1 MLRDADFG
9 PTRVRAFG
17 SYEFRITDPATFL
30 RNIAGTDGHVS
41 VKDFTGTLKRK
52 LVSRFTDAVTES
64 RIPVLDLGA
73 KHDELGEQ
81 IRTQIAPFFQEQYG
95 VTITDFVIENVSLPP
110 EVEKMMDRRT
120 SMGVLGDLGAYQ
132 QFQAANAMEAAAQ
145 NPGAGGGMMAA
156 GMGMG
161 MGQAMMGQMAQAQQG
176 GQFNPQV
183 GMPSAPPPPPPS
195 AAPAFHYNGA
205 GGQGQFSAQEIA
217 QKVAANRSG
226 QHNIWAAG
234 WPAWKPWSQV
244 AEIAGL
250 VPPEMPPPPGAV
262 HFHYHGPEG
271 QLELSAAEIAA
282 RVQASPDGKHMVWR
296 QGFDGW
302 KPAQE
307 VPEISAHLNTGPP
320 PPPPGSPPP
329 PPM

>member
-1 MLRDADFG
+1 M
-9 PTRVRAFG
+9 
-17 SYEFRITDPATFL
+17 
-30 RNIAGTDGHVS
+30 
-41 VKDFTGTLKRK
+41 
-52 LVSRFTDAVTES
+52 
-64 RIPVLDLGA
+64 GA
-73 KHDELGEQ
+73 KHDEALGEQ
-81 IRTQIAPFFQEQYG
+81 ICTKIAPFFQEQYG

-110 EVEKMMDRRT
+110 EVEDDGPADLYT
-120 SMGVLGDLGAYQ
+120 GVLGDLGAYQ

-145 NPGAGGGMMAA
+145 NPGAGGGMVAA

-195 AAPAFHYNGA
+195 AALPSTTTGPAVRDN
-205 GGQGQFSAQEIA
+205 SAPRRSKE
-217 QKVAANRSG
+217 VAANHG